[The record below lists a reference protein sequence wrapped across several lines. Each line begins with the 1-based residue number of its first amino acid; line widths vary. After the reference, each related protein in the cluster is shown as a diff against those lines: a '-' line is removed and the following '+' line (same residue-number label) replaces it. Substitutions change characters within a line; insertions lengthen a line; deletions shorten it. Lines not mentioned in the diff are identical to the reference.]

1 VKALTVRQ
9 PYAWAIAAG
18 AKTIENRSRP
28 TKHRGPLAIH
38 AGAAWSYIGGV
49 DDNVLDELYEW
60 MTPTQREQAEDG
72 IDPDAFPALFTFRAV
87 IATVD
92 VVGCH
97 RAYGCCLPW
106 GQQGEP
112 DDPTYHWVL
121 ANAHKPDV
129 PVPAKGRLGLWAID
143 LAAVSS

>member
-1 VKALTVRQ
+1 MKALTVRQ
-9 PYAWAIAAG
+9 PYAWAIATG
-18 AKTIENRSRP
+18 EKTVENRSRP
-28 TKHRGPLAIH
+28 TKHRGELAIH

-49 DDNVLDELYEW
+49 DDVVLDALYEW
-60 MTPTQREQAEDG
+60 MTPAQRVQAEDG
-72 IDPDAFPALFTFRAV
+72 IDPAAFPTLFTFRAV

-112 DDPTYHWVL
+112 DAPMYHWVL
-121 ANAHKPDV
+121 ANHRKLDT
-129 PVPAKGRLGLWAID
+129 PVPAKGRLGLWDVD
-143 LAAVSS
+143 LLGVPS